1 MAPWYPP
8 GQDPQRGFPAPP
20 ADPGAL
26 RCGDGRCGGVGVRH
40 DRGMS
45 IDPAAV
51 SSIPPRNDLRRRVL
65 AGEPTIGLFLNL
77 GSMVSAE
84 IVARAGYDWALVDL
98 EHGMATESELLGQ
111 LIAIQS
117 TPTAAIVR
125 VVSAERMRVGRIL
138 DLGADGGMIPRLET
152 VDQLRETVR
161 WMRYPPA
168 GIRGVATGTRGA
180 GYATV
185 AHPEVQ
191 GIDQRGLGV
200 FQVESRVAVE
210 AIDDLAA
217 IDGVD
222 VLFVGPADLS
232 HDLGIPGA
240 FTDPG
245 FVATLDH
252 VADVARAHGKAAGM
266 LVREAAEVAG
276 YLARGFTFLGI
287 GSAPG
292 VGLNRARSHV
302 ARGRSALG

>member
-1 MAPWYPP
+1 
-8 GQDPQRGFPAPP
+8 
-20 ADPGAL
+20 
-26 RCGDGRCGGVGVRH
+26 
-40 DRGMS
+40 MS
-45 IDPAAV
+45 NDPALV
-51 SSIPPRNDLRRRVL
+51 PSIPPRIDLRRRVL

-138 DLGADGGMIPRLET
+138 DLGADGVMIPRLET
-152 VDQLRETVR
+152 VDHVRETVR

-168 GIRGVATGTRGA
+168 GMRGVATATRGA

-185 AHPEVQ
+185 PHPDVQ
-191 GIDQRGLGV
+191 GIDQRVLGV
-200 FQVESRVAVE
+200 FQVESRAAVD
-210 AIDDLAA
+210 AIEELAA
-217 IDGVD
+217 MDGVD

-240 FTDPG
+240 FTDPA

-266 LVREAAEVAG
+266 LLREAAEVGG

-287 GSAPG
+287 GSDSG
-292 VGLNRARSHV
+292 MIMTRARSQL
-302 ARGRSALG
+302 AEARSALR

>member
-1 MAPWYPP
+1 MPN
-8 GQDPQRGFPAPP
+8 D
-20 ADPGAL
+20 
-26 RCGDGRCGGVGVRH
+26 
-40 DRGMS
+40 
-45 IDPAAV
+45 AATTTSV
-51 SSIPPRNDLRRRVL
+51 PPRGDLRRRVL
-65 AGEPTIGLFLNL
+65 AGEPTIGLFVNL
-77 GSMVSAE
+77 GSNVSAE

-111 LIAIQS
+111 LISIQS
-117 TPTAAIVR
+117 TPPAA
-125 VVSAERMRVGRIL
+125 VGRGVYAGRRRGGRSL
-138 DLGADGGMIPRLET
+138 DRGPDGVMTRRLET
-152 VDQLRETVR
+152 VERLRETVR

-191 GIDQRGLGV
+191 GIDQRVLGV
-200 FQVESRVAVE
+200 FQVESRAAVE

-252 VADVARAHGKAAGM
+252 VADVARANGKAAGM

-287 GSAPG
+287 GSDSG
-292 VGLNRARSHV
+292 MVMTRARSQLAE
-302 ARGRSALG
+302 ARAALG